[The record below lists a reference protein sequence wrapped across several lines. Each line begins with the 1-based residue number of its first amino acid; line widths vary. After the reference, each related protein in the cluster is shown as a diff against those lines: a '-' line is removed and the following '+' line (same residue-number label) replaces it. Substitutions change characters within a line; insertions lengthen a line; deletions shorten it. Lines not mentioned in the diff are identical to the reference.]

1 MSLTEEKLI
10 QLSPRQV
17 KKLETVSSQWKNV
30 GLSTAKTDRLVA
42 EEAMREAYSA
52 AGLAPPRLVIWLK
65 SPRAGATAARLL
77 KSDLDWPHNL
87 DNMQRAVWDEVW
99 QQSLPQVQN
108 YLGANRW
115 AEVRKQTRQAAEKKI
130 LDKYGHY
137 VEKRVKELFAEQ
149 IGIWLWRYIRKLY
162 GPSTLQEIRVNVE
175 EKVKTFLK
183 PELSQEAFDQIYQQ
197 MVVPVTQQTWS
208 SVAEPLRMMMAIN
221 NGTLF
226 GRQTWECGFG
236 SHDAGWVS
244 HYDFLRAIGVKGTEP
259 LQGITKLTK
268 NCGWWWPYKDLC
280 ILTERPVALKRDNR
294 GRLHNEKGMVV
305 RYADNWGFYAWHGV
319 IVPEDVIELKE
330 PITIERIAAE
340 RNVEV
345 RRVLIERFGLDDYL
359 KSGKVIKIHQDK
371 TGILWRMD
379 LEGDEPIMV
388 VQVINSTPEP
398 DGIYKEYF
406 LRVPPDIVRAKQAV
420 AWTFG
425 LTEDEYVPLVE
436 T

>member
-1 MSLTEEKLI
+1 MSLTEEKLL
-10 QLSPRQV
+10 QLSPKQV
-17 KKLETVSSQWKNV
+17 KKLETVSTQWKNI
-30 GLSTAKTDRLVA
+30 GLSTAKTEHQAA
-42 EEAMREAYSA
+42 EGGMRRAYEA
-52 AGLAPPRLVIWLK
+52 AGLIPPKFVIWLK

-87 DNMQRAVWDEVW
+87 DPMQRGVWDDFW
-99 QQSLPQVQN
+99 KQALPQVQN
-108 YLGANRW
+108 HLGEARW
-115 AEVRKQTRQAAEKKI
+115 VEVRKTIRQEAEKKI

-137 VEKRVKELFAEQ
+137 VEKRVKELFSEQ
-149 IGIWLWRYIRKLY
+149 IGIYIWKYIRKVY
-162 GPSTLQEIRVNVE
+162 GPSVLQQVRTDVE
-175 EKVKTFLK
+175 ERVKNSLK
-183 PELSQEAFDQIYQQ
+183 PELSQEALDQIYQQ

-208 SVAEPLRMMMAIN
+208 SVAEPLRMMMTIN

-244 HYDFLRAIGVKGTEP
+244 HYDYLRSIGVKGTDP
-259 LQGITKLTK
+259 LDGITTLTRS
-268 NCGWWWPYKDLC
+268 CGWWWPYKNLC
-280 ILTERPVALKRDNR
+280 LFTEKPIALKRDNR

-305 RYADNWGFYAWHGV
+305 RYSDNWGFYAWHGV
-319 IVPEDVIELKE
+319 IVPDDVIILKE
-330 PITIERIAAE
+330 PITLERIAAE

-359 KSGKVIKIHQDK
+359 KSGKVVKIHQDK
-371 TGILWRMD
+371 CGTLWRMD

-388 VQVINSTPEP
+388 VQVVNSTAEPE
-398 DGIYKEYF
+398 GYFKEYF
-406 LRVPPDIVRAKQAV
+406 LRVPPNMVRAKQAV